1 MSIASIKAGKAFYEI
16 LAEDKTAKGLGS
28 AEAALMRFGAK
39 IGTIGASLAA
49 VAATGLTGLGTL
61 VKGFAGAGDDLLDAS
76 AVTGMS
82 TDFLQSLKFAA
93 ADAGVEF
100 GALQQAIGKYSS
112 LITDAAA
119 GSASAQATLAKLGL
133 TAGQLSGLSMDDQFK
148 LVADA
153 IARIPDPAARAAA
166 AMDVFGKSGAKLL
179 PVLAGGA
186 KELSEALA
194 DMKSRGLILSEKDIA
209 LAAEANGK
217 FLLLGQTFSHVLNLI
232 GAAAAP
238 VLMPFLDMLQSGA
251 ELVARFVNNNRWLVA
266 GFTTLLGIV
275 GAVGVALMAL
285 GGVAS
290 AIALASSGFL
300 LLKAAI
306 GTTFAFLASPIF
318 IVVAAITAC
327 GIAAGIAAYQ
337 LDQVFNAGQGL
348 KFIADMAQSAA
359 DSIGA
364 IANALLAGEWGLAG
378 EFIATSIEHAFDGM
392 ILTVKAAWADLM
404 TYILSSLP
412 ANAFTDAMMQD
423 INAGVGDDM
432 AAFVDSTQRLTELR
446 KRIASLPDPLS
457 NIFGKGGKRSALGM
471 VADSND
477 VMQTMGALSSSAAAR
492 FDNSAPVNGWQD
504 KMLKTAEDHL
514 NVAKETREAV
524 LDLQPLAVE

>member
-76 AVTGMS
+76 AVTGLS

-100 GALQQAIGKYSS
+100 GALQQSVGKYSS

-133 TAGQLSGLSMDDQFK
+133 SASQLSGLSMDDQFK

-186 KELSEALA
+186 KGLSEALA
-194 DMKSRGLILSEKDIA
+194 DMKSRGLILSEKDVA
-209 LAAEANGK
+209 LAAETNGK
-217 FLLLGQTFSHVLNLI
+217 FLLLGETFRHVINLV

-238 VLMPFLDMLQSGA
+238 VFGPFLDLLQSGA
-251 ELVARFVNNNRWLVA
+251 EMVAQFVNNNRWLVA
-266 GFTTLLGIV
+266 GLTTTLGIV
-275 GAVGVALMAL
+275 GAVGAGLMLFGGAMSLVALAGTGLTMLMSAL
-285 GGVAS
+285 
-290 AIALASSGFL
+290 SGTL
-300 LLKAAI
+300 
-306 GTTFAFLASPIF
+306 AFLASPVF
-318 IVVAAITAC
+318 LVVAAIVAC
-327 GIAAGIAAYQ
+327 GVAAGVAAYQ

-348 KFIADMAQSAA
+348 KFLTTMATDLADA
-359 DSIGA
+359 IGTVGK
-364 IANALLAGEWGLAG
+364 ALLAGEWSLAG
-378 EFIATSIEHAFDGM
+378 EYIATSIEMAFDGM
-392 ILTVKAAWADLM
+392 ILTVKSAWADLI
-404 TYILSSLP
+404 TYMLSSLP
-412 ANAFTDAMMQD
+412 GEFAGIMVQD
-423 INAGVGDDM
+423 IQAGVGDDM
-432 AAFVDSTQRLTELR
+432 AALIDSTTRLAELR
-446 KRIASLPDPLS
+446 KRIANL
-457 NIFGKGGKRSALGM
+457 KVGGGGS
-471 VADSND
+471 D
-477 VMQTMGALSSSAAAR
+477 VMKRLAGMFEGNSGAIQELQTTGVLSSAAATR
-492 FDNSAPVNGWQD
+492 LGNSAPANAWQD
-504 KMLKTAEDHL
+504 KMLKNSDTLVD
-514 NVAKETREAV
+514 VAKETLDAV
-524 LDLQPLAVE
+524 LDIEGVVVE